1 MPVQLGATRQDGLEL
16 RQLSARSYIAGGESG
31 LPGFTAPRTTMWSEL
46 CADARM
52 YCALRWPAGAGMWRR
67 GLIWVSSRGL
77 LVLAVQRL
85 SHYYLTRRERDGWT
99 LQTLTLRVALA
110 LGPRILVVFTKS
122 DVASRAIFEPGIYL
136 SDRGYLILGPRRVG
150 SGTLIHERVTIGPT
164 AGGAVGPTIGQNV
177 WIGPDCVIYGEN
189 CTRRRCNRTTWHR
202 ALDERVGWDCRRRQ
216 SRNRSAAGFRQCC
229 AATLA
234 GARHR

>member
-1 MPVQLGATRQDGLEL
+1 
-16 RQLSARSYIAGGESG
+16 
-31 LPGFTAPRTTMWSEL
+31 MWSEL

-110 LGPRILVVFTKS
+110 LGPGILVVFMS
-122 DVASRAIFEPGIYL
+122 
-136 SDRGYLILGPRRVG
+136 
-150 SGTLIHERVTIGPT
+150 
-164 AGGAVGPTIGQNV
+164 Q
-177 WIGPDCVIYGEN
+177 
-189 CTRRRCNRTTWHR
+189 TWHR
-202 ALDERVGWDCRRRQ
+202 A
-216 SRNRSAAGFRQCC
+216 RSSSPASTSLIAVI
-229 AATLA
+229 
-234 GARHR
+234 